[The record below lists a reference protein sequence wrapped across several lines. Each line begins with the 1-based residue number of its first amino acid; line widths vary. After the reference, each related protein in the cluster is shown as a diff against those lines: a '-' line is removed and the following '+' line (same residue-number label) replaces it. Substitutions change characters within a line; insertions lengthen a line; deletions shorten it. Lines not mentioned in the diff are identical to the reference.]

1 MLIVEVYMDNIKNI
15 PILFMGTPRMSAD
28 LLEHLIKEQYN
39 IIAVVAQPGQCV
51 GRKQILQTVP
61 TKEVALKYGIP
72 VYQPEKIKRDYEFLK
87 ELNFDLI
94 LCFAY
99 GQIVPEEVLQ
109 MPKYGALNY
118 HGSLLPKYRGAAP
131 IQYALM
137 NNDPETGVCLMEM
150 VKKMDAGRVY
160 AVEKF
165 SLLESDNYETTSAK
179 LVQACI
185 AISDKYLQ
193 AYIGGTLPG
202 VPQNEEEVTFAPS
215 IKSEEERI
223 DLKKGVKSV
232 LGLIRA
238 LSPNVGAYV
247 LFRNQVLKIFAA
259 TYVSSEVKAE
269 VGTIVKADKHG
280 LHLQCKGGIIAIKTL
295 QKEGKKVMSYKDF
308 INGEKDILNSK
319 VE

>member
-1 MLIVEVYMDNIKNI
+1 MKDIKNI

-28 LLEHLIKEQYN
+28 LLEHLIKDNYH
-39 IIAVVAQPGQCV
+39 ITAVIAQPDQRV
-51 GRKQILQTVP
+51 GRKQLLQMVP
-61 TKEVALKYGIP
+61 TKEVALKYNIP
-72 VYQPEKIKRDYEFLK
+72 VFQPEKIKKDYEFLR
-87 ELNFDLI
+87 EINFELI

-99 GQIVPEEVLQ
+99 GQIIPEEVLN

-137 NNDPETGVCLMEM
+137 NNDDETGVCLMEM
-150 VKKMDAGRVY
+150 VKQMDAGRVY

-165 SLLESDNYETTSAK
+165 SLLASDNYETTAQK
-179 LVQACI
+179 LVEACKV
-185 AISDKYLQ
+185 ISDKYLQ
-193 AYIGGTLPG
+193 SYVDGILPG
-202 VPQNEEEVTFAPS
+202 IPQDEKEVTFAPS

-223 DLKKGVKSV
+223 NINDPVEKV

-247 LFRNQVLKIFAA
+247 LYRGQVLKIYEAKL
-259 TYVSSEVKAE
+259 VSNDEHCSIGEV
-269 VGTIVKADKHG
+269 IKADKHG
-280 LHLQCKGGIIAIKTL
+280 FHLQLRGGVIAINVL
-295 QKEGKKVMSYKDF
+295 QKEGKKIMGYKDF
-308 INGEKDILNSK
+308 INGEKELLHSK